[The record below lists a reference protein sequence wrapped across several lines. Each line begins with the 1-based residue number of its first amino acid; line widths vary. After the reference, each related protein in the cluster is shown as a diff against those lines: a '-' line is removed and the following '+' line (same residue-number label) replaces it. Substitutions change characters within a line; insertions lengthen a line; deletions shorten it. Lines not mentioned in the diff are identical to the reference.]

1 MPVRDQIVLPDKADF
16 DVEELAQL
24 LGLSKT
30 AIYAFEH
37 RGWLGFS
44 YDRGD
49 RAYPREA
56 VRRFLDRLLLPGV
69 DE

>member
-1 MPVRDQIVLPDKADF
+1 MPIRDQIVLPDQADF

-24 LGLSKT
+24 SGLSKE

-37 RGWLGFS
+37 QGWLGFS
-44 YDRGD
+44 YDRGE
-49 RAYPREA
+49 RAYPRDA
-56 VRRFLDRLLLPGV
+56 VLGFLNRLFLARV